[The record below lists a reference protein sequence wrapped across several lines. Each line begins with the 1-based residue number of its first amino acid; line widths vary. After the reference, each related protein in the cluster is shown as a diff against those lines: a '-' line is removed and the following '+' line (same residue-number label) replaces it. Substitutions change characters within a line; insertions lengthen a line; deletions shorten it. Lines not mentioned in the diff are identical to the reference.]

1 METPIE
7 SLNFSER
14 EKKYYTIEFEQITTE
29 QKRPLIEREL
39 SGQAAAQFLRQLK
52 IKEND
57 LSTIWNLV
65 SEHKAYLK
73 LPNFM
78 AAMRLCSALKQGKP
92 LTSQN
97 YLTEQNVLARR
108 SRNVPNRNS
117 LPNEDDKKPVED
129 KKAVENQGITVVD
142 REKVKEDEKIEENKV
157 LGNEICLR
165 PKDIMP
171 IPLQVSQEVSF
182 TKFGKFEDMDLDDD
196 QKGKNKEQPQNE
208 VKIIEKP
215 KDPETEKVVEAKI
228 EIPIEI
234 PQKKLEKDKNEDLQ
248 EKLIEKIKLELGE
261 NFEKPSFPVP
271 IISKEDMLSDIPSFT
286 ENPDTSSPKPQ
297 IKDPS
302 DQKPIRKLV
311 QEDLSSESFKLP
323 ESNNLSPSSLEAKSS
338 VEELK
343 SQPKLFPR
351 VPSLPK
357 IYKSLLSK
365 IPEEITPP
373 KSSSS
378 RDPQI
383 TVENP
388 VLITSG
394 WLGSSSYYI
403 YTIVTRV
410 SGKIFTVKRRFS
422 DLDWMHYQLVSKY
435 KGFIIP
441 SRPDKKLIKNTDE
454 KFVEERRLQMEKYL
468 NIIAKHPILGS
479 SIAFKIFTQTANEK
493 FDKEK
498 AKAEAVEEYQ
508 EYRSLEDAVDKV
520 FALVQNKFQIIFS
533 QKIVPFSK
541 EMSEIEEKLIKLEA
555 PIQTLSG
562 SFSHWS
568 QISIES
574 NKIVSSM
581 KLSNEFSN
589 FLNNFKALVRSN
601 SQDLTRLSLEV
612 KEEQLRLEGLKEALN
627 TYKTTVEECC
637 KLQTLISRKLGK
649 HKSSSDEDT
658 AARYLSEIQST
669 QDTIDKY
676 NKTLTEIEENVIKEN
691 LTFDSAKSEHLEL
704 TIRDLVYSQK
714 SSYAK
719 ETEFWKSCLN
729 LQ

>member
-1 METPIE
+1 METPID
-7 SLNFSER
+7 SLNFTER
-14 EKKYYTIEFEQITTE
+14 EKKYYTIEFDQITSE

-39 SGQAAAQFLRQLK
+39 SGQSAAQFLRQLK

-65 SEHKAYLK
+65 SEHKSYLK
-73 LPNFM
+73 LANFM

-92 LTSQN
+92 LTSLN

-117 LPNEDDKKPVED
+117 LPNEDERKPVED
-129 KKAVENQGITVVD
+129 KKIIENQGIPVIEK
-142 REKVKEDEKIEENKV
+142 EKVKEDEKIEEKKYLN
-157 LGNEICLR
+157 NEISIMQ
-165 PKDIMP
+165 KDIMP
-171 IPLQVSQEVSF
+171 IPLQVSQEVNFS
-182 TKFGKFEDMDLDDD
+182 KLGKFEDVDIEND
-196 QKGKNKEQPQNE
+196 QIIKNKKNIEQ
-208 VKIIEKP
+208 IIEKP
-215 KDPETEKVVEAKI
+215 KDPEKFLEANI
-228 EIPIEI
+228 EIPII
-234 PQKKLEKDKNEDLQ
+234 TPQEKLKNFPIVDLQ
-248 EKLIEKIKLELGE
+248 EKPIENIKLEHKD
-261 NFEKPSFPVP
+261 NYEKPIFPVP
-271 IISKEDMLSDIPSFT
+271 IISKKDMLNDIPSFT
-286 ENPDTSSPKPQ
+286 ENPDSSSPKPE
-297 IKDPS
+297 IKEPL
-302 DQKPIRKLV
+302 DQKPIRKLI
-311 QEDLSSESFKLP
+311 QEDLSSESFKFP
-323 ESNNLSPSSLEAKSS
+323 ESSNLSPSSLESKPS
-338 VEELK
+338 VEEIK
-343 SQPKLFPR
+343 VQPKLFPR

-357 IYKSLLSK
+357 IYKSLLDK

-378 RDPQI
+378 RDSQI

-403 YTIVTRV
+403 YTIVTRI

-422 DLDWMHYQLVSKY
+422 DLDWMHYQLSSKY

-454 KFVEERRLQMEKYL
+454 KFIEERRLQMEKYL
-468 NIIAKHPILGS
+468 NIIAKHPILGL

-498 AKAEAVEEYQ
+498 TKAEAVEEYQ

-541 EMSEIEEKLIKLEA
+541 EMSEIEEKLIRLEA
-555 PIQTLSG
+555 PIQTFSG

-581 KLSNEFSN
+581 KISNEFSN
-589 FLNNFKALVRSN
+589 FLNDFKTLTRNN

-627 TYKTTVEECC
+627 TYKITVEECC
-637 KLQTLISRKLGK
+637 KLQTLITRKLGK

-691 LTFDSAKSEHLEL
+691 LTFDSAKSEHLDL
-704 TIRDLVYSQK
+704 TIKDLVYSQK
-714 SSYAK
+714 NYYAK
-719 ETEFWKSCLN
+719 EAEFWKTCLN

>member
-14 EKKYYTIEFEQITTE
+14 EKKYYTIEFEQITSE

-39 SGQAAAQFLRQLK
+39 NGQVAAQFLRQLK

-57 LSTIWNLV
+57 LSTIWSLV
-65 SEHKAYLK
+65 SEHKPYLK

-92 LTSQN
+92 LVSQN

-108 SRNVPNRNS
+108 NRNIPNRNS
-117 LPNEDDKKPVED
+117 LTNEDEKKSVED
-129 KKAVENQGITVVD
+129 KKAVENQGITVID
-142 REKVKEDEKIEENKV
+142 REKVKEDDKIEENKV
-157 LGNEICLR
+157 VCNEVCIK
-165 PKDIMP
+165 PKELMP

-182 TKFGKFEDMDLDDD
+182 PKFGKFEDMDLEGD
-196 QKGKNKEQPQNE
+196 QTAKNKEKVQSE
-208 VKIIEKP
+208 EKIIEKP
-215 KDPETEKVVEAKI
+215 KDPEPENSLKANIQT
-228 EIPIEI
+228 PIEA
-234 PQKKLEKDKNEDLQ
+234 PQEKLEKDPIENSQ
-248 EKLIEKIKLELGE
+248 EKPVEKIQLELE
-261 NFEKPSFPVP
+261 VKSEKPLFPVP
-271 IISKEDMLSDIPSFT
+271 IISKKDMLCDIPSFT
-286 ENPDTSSPKPQ
+286 ENPDTSPKPQ

-302 DQKPIRKLV
+302 DQKPIRKLI
-311 QEDLSSESFKLP
+311 QEDFSSESYKLP
-323 ESNNLSPSSLEAKSS
+323 ESSNLSPSSLETKSS
-338 VEELK
+338 VEEVK
-343 SQPKLFPR
+343 AQPKLFPR

-454 KFVEERRLQMEKYL
+454 KFIEERRLQMEKYL

-498 AKAEAVEEYQ
+498 SKAEAVEEYQ

-581 KLSNEFSN
+581 KLSSEFSI
-589 FLNNFKALVRSN
+589 FLNNFKALARSS

-627 TYKTTVEECC
+627 TYKITVEECC

-658 AARYLSEIQST
+658 AARYLNEIQST

-691 LTFDSAKSEHLEL
+691 LTFDSAKSEHLDL

-714 SSYAK
+714 NHYAK
-719 ETEFWKSCLN
+719 EAEFWKSCLN